1 MNGAMTFKAQRPGV
15 AISRWILLLFAAT
28 MTVIL
33 AGCGGSTANIQ
44 NPPAPVST
52 PVSIAFQPAPPGTI
66 SLGTTTALVAV
77 VTNDPGNSGVDW
89 SLICQSNPG
98 CGTLLPLHTAS
109 GAAAT
114 YTPPTSISGNNQ
126 TFTIEA
132 FATADQTKNVVAAIA
147 VTGFAGNLKGTY
159 VFETRGIDGN
169 GPFQLAGVIA
179 LDGNG
184 GVTSGEQTHNDP
196 LLSVSDSITGGSY
209 TIGPDGRGTL
219 TLNTADQNIG
229 QQGIENLSLVFLSN
243 SQALLATL
251 DNPNLAP
258 SFEVSS
264 GALDLQTNTT
274 APTGG
279 YAFAA
284 NGVDISSSP
293 MAIGGILKIDSPNTI
308 SGTGS
313 VADQDDA
320 GTIFPTATISGTVT
334 SPDSLGSLKF
344 NLTASFSPSPIQF
357 TGYIVDAQHI
367 KLIESDKTGSGV
379 GVGSTAGIAIGQ
391 GAATGT
397 FTSDQSFAGNYVFDV
412 LGQDLSFLPTSLAVV
427 GEFTADTSGNLNNG
441 YADEVLNGLQ
451 QYVSDS
457 FDGTYSLDIAGTG
470 RVDSSIRF
478 TSGSGP
484 ELIFYLTGNGN
495 PPLVL
500 DAESN
505 FGSLGV
511 GLANPQAAPPFSFN
525 GNYGLYFTQSSGS
538 LENDGTG
545 QIAVNGTSNTLVGAI
560 DVTLGLVG
568 FSAQPD
574 TPITGT
580 FAAIPSSGRFT
591 GTLTNTFFPTPGS
604 TDNTI
609 AVAFYLVDS
618 DHGYFIETDSLT
630 SDELSFGYFATRN
643 SVCPSCQEMKSAL
656 DRATLPGNVGRKGD
670 GGH

>member
-1 MNGAMTFKAQRPGV
+1 MNGSMTFNAGRL
-15 AISRWILLLFAAT
+15 AAAMSRWIGLLLAAA
-28 MTVIL
+28 MSVIL

-44 NPPAPVST
+44 NPPAPIST
-52 PVSIAFQPAPPGTI
+52 PVSIAFQPAPPGAI
-66 SLGTTTALVAV
+66 PLGTTTALTAV
-77 VTNDPGNSGVDW
+77 VTDDSSNSGVDW
-89 SLICQSNPG
+89 SLICQSNPS

-109 GAAAT
+109 GVAAT

-132 FATADQTKNVVAAIA
+132 FATADQTKNVVAAIT
-147 VTGFAGNLKGTY
+147 VTGFASNLKGTY

-169 GPFQLAGVIA
+169 GPFQLAGVVV

-184 GVTSGEQTHNDP
+184 EVTSGEQTHNDP

-264 GALDLQTNTT
+264 GALDLQTSAT

-279 YAFAA
+279 YAFAV

-320 GTIFPTATISGTVT
+320 GIIFPTATISGTVT
-334 SPDSLGSLKF
+334 TPDSLGSLKF
-344 NLTASFSPSPIQF
+344 DLTASFTPSPIQF

-367 KLIESDKTGSGV
+367 KLIESDNTGSGV

-391 GAATGT
+391 GSATGT
-397 FTSDQSFAGNYVFDV
+397 FTSDQSFVGNYVFDV
-412 LGQDLSFLPTSLAVV
+412 LGQDLSYLPTSLAMV
-427 GEFTADTSGNLNNG
+427 GEFTADTTGNLNNG
-441 YADEVLNGLQ
+441 YADEVLNGVQ
-451 QYVSDS
+451 QYLSNS
-457 FDGTYSLDIAGTG
+457 FTGTYSLDTTGTG
-470 RVDSSIRF
+470 RVDSSTRF
-478 TSGSGP
+478 SNGAGP

-500 DAESN
+500 DAEST
-505 FGSLGV
+505 FGSLGI
-511 GLANPQAAPPFSFN
+511 GLANPQSAAPFSFN
-525 GNYGLYFTQSSGS
+525 GNYGLYFTQSSGP

-545 QIAVNGTSNTLVGAI
+545 QITVNGTSNTLSGVI

-574 TPITGT
+574 TPLTGT
-580 FAAIPSSGRFT
+580 FTAIPSSGRFT
-591 GTLTNTFFPTPGS
+591 GTLTNTFFPTPGT

-643 SVCPSCQEMKSAL
+643 SACPSCQEMNSAL
-656 DRATLPGNVGRKGD
+656 DHATLPGNVGRKSD